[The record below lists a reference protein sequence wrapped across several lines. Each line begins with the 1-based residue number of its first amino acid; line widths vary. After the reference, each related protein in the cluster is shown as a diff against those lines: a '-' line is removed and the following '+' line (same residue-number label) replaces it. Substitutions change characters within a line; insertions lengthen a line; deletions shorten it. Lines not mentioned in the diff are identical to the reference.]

1 MKFAFLVDAPDS
13 LKAGKDSSVA
23 LMRAA
28 FRRGHDIALFEQ
40 RQLYF
45 REGEVVARVADV
57 HLHDDNEVWYSVQ
70 QTRWQALNRFDA
82 VLMRKDPPVET
93 EYLYATQLLELAQGQ
108 GARVLNAPDALRDLN
123 EKLAILRFPQ
133 WTAPTLVSCDM
144 DELRRFAAEK
154 RDVIFKPLD
163 GMGGMEVFR
172 VREDGLNLNTILET
186 LTRMETRTIMA
197 QQYIPAIAAG
207 DKRVFLVDGEP
218 LPWALARIPAPG
230 ETRGNLAAGGRGV
243 AQPLSPRDWE
253 IANSVGAS
261 FKQTDVLLV
270 GLDIIGDWLT
280 EINIT
285 SPTGLVDLS
294 RETGQDM
301 TARVVDALERRC
313 GTTR

>member
-1 MKFAFLVDAPDS
+1 MKFAFLIDAPDA
-13 LKAGKDSSVA
+13 LKANKDSSVA
-23 LMRAA
+23 LMRTA

-40 RQLYF
+40 RQLYY
-45 REGEVVARVADV
+45 REGEVVAQVSDV
-57 HLHDDNEVWYSVQ
+57 RLHDDNEAWYSVQ
-70 QTRWQALNRFDA
+70 QTRWQALNGFDA

-144 DELRRFAAEK
+144 DELRRFATDK

-172 VREDGLNLNTILET
+172 VREDGLNLNAILES
-186 LTRMETRTIMA
+186 LTRQGTRTIMA

-243 AQPLSPRDWE
+243 AQALSPRDWE
-253 IANSVGAS
+253 IAYSVGAS

-313 GTTR
+313 GAI